1 MTQQTTTPEPKA
13 TSTWERLEDFARAQV
28 QHFIQALLEEEVTE
42 LLGRTKSARREAVDA
57 SPGSRNGYGKPRR
70 LTLTSGTITIRR
82 PRVRDLNERFV
93 SRVLPLFKRQTKEVG
108 ELLPQLYLHGLAL
121 GDFEL
126 ALRGLLG
133 DGAPLSPASLLRLK
147 TQWQL
152 EYETWKTRPLDGL
165 EVVYL
170 WADGLYVKA
179 GLEDTKAALLVMIGA
194 LSNGQK
200 VVLAVESSQRESKES
215 WGMILRDLRKRGL
228 KPWRCTIA
236 DGHLGL
242 WAALGEQYPTLAE
255 QRCWNHK
262 ITNALDAMPKKYQA
276 EARTLLGVLP
286 YAETQA
292 ACEALRA
299 EFTARYRKLA
309 PKAVERLADDWERL
323 VTFYRFP
330 REHWPHL
337 RTTNP
342 VESPF
347 ATVRLRT
354 TAAKRFKKVENATA
368 LIWKMLQVAESTF
381 WATQGSGVVTSS
393 ICRYAVCRCP
403 AADNRHAPADRCL
416 SAGTQAFSL
425 PWRVQRSKEATYPV
439 RAVTLRI

>member
-1 MTQQTTTPEPKA
+1 MTQKATTPELKA
-13 TSTWERLEDFARAQV
+13 SSTWERLEEFVREHV
-28 QHFIQALLEEEVTE
+28 QRFIQALLEEEVAE
-42 LLGRTKSARREAVDA
+42 LLGRTKSARRQAVDA
-57 SPGSRNGYGKPRR
+57 EPGYRNGYGKSRR

-93 SRVLPLFKRQTKEVG
+93 SRALPLFKRQTKEVG

-133 DGAPLSPASLLRLK
+133 DGAPLSSASLLRLK
-147 TQWQL
+147 TQWQA
-152 EYETWKTRPLDGL
+152 EYETWKQRRLDDL
-165 EVVYL
+165 EVVYI
-170 WADGLYVKA
+170 WADGFYVKA
-179 GLEDTKAALLVMIGA
+179 GLEDTKAALLVMIGV
-194 LSNGQK
+194 LTDGQK
-200 VVLAVESSQRESKES
+200 VVLAVESGQRESKES
-215 WGMILRDLRKRGL
+215 WGMILRNLRKRGL
-228 KPWRCTIA
+228 NPWRCTIA

-255 QRCWNHK
+255 QRCWNHR
-262 ITNALDAMPKKYQA
+262 ISNVLDAMPKKQQA
-276 EARTLLGVLP
+276 EARSLLCTMP

-309 PKAVERLADDWERL
+309 PKAVERLTDDWERL
-323 VTFYRFP
+323 VTFYQFP

-337 RTTNP
+337 RTSNV

-368 LIWKMLQVAESTF
+368 LIWKILQVAESTF
-381 WATQGSGVVTSS
+381 RRLKGAELLPAV
-393 ICRYAVCRCP
+393 YAG
-403 AADNRHAPADRCL
+403 AQYTD
-416 SAGTQAFSL
+416 G
-425 PWRVQRSKEATYPV
+425 VQRSPSQQQKIA
-439 RAVTLRI
+439 A